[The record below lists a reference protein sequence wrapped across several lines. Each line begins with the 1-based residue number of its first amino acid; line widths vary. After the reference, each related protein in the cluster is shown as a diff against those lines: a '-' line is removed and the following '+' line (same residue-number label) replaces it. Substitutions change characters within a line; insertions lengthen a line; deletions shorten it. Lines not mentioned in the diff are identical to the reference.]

1 MQLSHA
7 RKHNGPGATSSYPT
21 NGVQYLSDTVL
32 YESKKLYYYYAPNYL
47 VTCTTHSQS
56 SNPKTL
62 GIPGEAGGT
71 EAAGPL
77 SADSSYFKFCRDPAL
92 LMVTICFRMRFHLRF
107 NSLFLG
113 PRRQEWTRCNNKAF
127 SHSSAWWAWAINST
141 LAPSHINTILL
152 EWHLDIEG
160 AEDVLCHS
168 VGKANFRHK
177 VRSHP
182 TLKGKVSFGW
192 G

>member
-1 MQLSHA
+1 MLINPVSALCLLAHSTLYTSADGGRQCNSHMLE
-7 RKHNGPGATSSYPT
+7 NIMVLGPLHPT
-21 NGVQYLSDTVL
+21 PPMMCNISLIRCFMSQ
-32 YESKKLYYYYAPNYL
+32 KKLYYYYAPNYL

-113 PRRQEWTRCNNKAF
+113 PRRQE
-127 SHSSAWWAWAINST
+127 
-141 LAPSHINTILL
+141 
-152 EWHLDIEG
+152 
-160 AEDVLCHS
+160 
-168 VGKANFRHK
+168 
-177 VRSHP
+177 
-182 TLKGKVSFGW
+182 
-192 G
+192 